1 MSEVK
6 EFQAET
12 KQLLNLMINSIY
24 THRDIFLRELVS
36 NASDALDKMRFIS
49 LKDPSVLGED
59 RELEIRIDIDKDNN
73 CLIIE
78 DNGIGM
84 SYEEVIENLGTI
96 AKSGTKAFLDKLE
109 EAKTENAI
117 ISLIGQFGVGFYSS
131 FMVSDKV
138 TVETRRW
145 DKEKGVRWE
154 SDGSGTYTIEE
165 IDKKNEE
172 LGLFYF

>member
-1 MSEVK
+1 M
-6 EFQAET
+6 
-12 KQLLNLMINSIY
+12 
-24 THRDIFLRELVS
+24 S

-165 IDKKNEE
+165 IDKKKNEE